1 MRASNLTDMFTKPRF
16 LTIFRRCVYVVTIL
30 LLAALWGFAQ
40 EATPTPPSATTG
52 QNNPCANVPMPGE
65 TVCITRQDLIRFLQT
80 DDQNTALKAENDAVK
95 KAAEDLKKE
104 IYRLQTDLAKTTG
117 ELTAQQQMVVRL
129 SAVLDLALKNTRK
142 KCLPLSVCIN

>member
-1 MRASNLTDMFTKPRF
+1 MRASNLTDMYTKPRF
-16 LTIFRRCVYVVTIL
+16 LTIFRCVYVVTIL

-40 EATPTPPSATTG
+40 TPEPTPTPATTA
-52 QNNPCANVPMPGE
+52 QNNPCASVSMPQD
-65 TVCITRQDLIRFLQT
+65 TACVTRQDLIRFLQT

-95 KAAEDLKKE
+95 KAVEDLKKE
-104 IYRLQTDLAKTTG
+104 IYRLQTELAKTTG

-142 KCLPLSVCIN
+142 KCLPFSVCIN

>member
-30 LLAALWGFAQ
+30 LLAALWSFAQ
-40 EATPTPPSATTG
+40 ETKPTPATTA
-52 QNNPCANVPMPGE
+52 QNNPCANVSMPQDAGC
-65 TVCITRQDLIRFLQT
+65 VTRQDLIRFLQT
-80 DDQNTALKAENDAVK
+80 DDENTALKAENDAVK

-104 IYRLQTDLAKTTG
+104 IYRLQTELAKTTG

-142 KCLPLSVCIN
+142 KCLPFSVCIN

>member
-30 LLAALWGFAQ
+30 LLAALWSFAQ
-40 EATPTPPSATTG
+40 ETKPTPATTA
-52 QNNPCANVPMPGE
+52 QNNPCANVSMPQDA
-65 TVCITRQDLIRFLQT
+65 VCVTRQDLIRFLQT

-104 IYRLQTDLAKTTG
+104 ICRLQTELAKTTG

-142 KCLPLSVCIN
+142 KCLPFSVCIN

>member
-1 MRASNLTDMFTKPRF
+1 MRVSKLTDMYTKPRF

-30 LLAALWGFAQ
+30 LLSALWGFAQ
-40 EATPTPPSATTG
+40 EATPTPPSATTA
-52 QNNPCANVPMPGE
+52 QNNPCASVSMPQDA
-65 TVCITRQDLIRFLQT
+65 VCVTRQDLIRFLQT

-95 KAAEDLKKE
+95 KATEDLKKE
-104 IYRLQTDLAKTTG
+104 IYRLQTELAKTTG

>member
-1 MRASNLTDMFTKPRF
+1 
-16 LTIFRRCVYVVTIL
+16 
-30 LLAALWGFAQ
+30 LLAALWSFAQ
-40 EATPTPPSATTG
+40 EAKPTPAPATTA

-80 DDQNTALKAENDAVK
+80 DDENTALKAENDAVK

-104 IYRLQTDLAKTTG
+104 IYRLQTELAKTTG

>member
-1 MRASNLTDMFTKPRF
+1 MRTSNLTDMFTKTRFLPRF
-16 LTIFRRCVYVVTIL
+16 RRYVYVVTIL
-30 LLAALWGFAQ
+30 LLAALWSFAQ
-40 EATPTPPSATTG
+40 DAPTTAPATTV

-80 DDQNTALKAENDAVK
+80 DDENTALKAENDAVK
-95 KAAEDLKKE
+95 KAAEGLKKE
-104 IYRLQTDLAKTTG
+104 IYRLQTELAKTTG

>member
-1 MRASNLTDMFTKPRF
+1 M
-16 LTIFRRCVYVVTIL
+16 IRRCVYVATIL
-30 LLAALWGFAQ
+30 LLAALWSFAQ
-40 EATPTPPSATTG
+40 EAKPTPTPTAAV
-52 QNNPCANVPMPGE
+52 QDNPCANVPMPGE

-80 DDQNTALKAENDAVK
+80 DDENKALTQANAQIKQ
-95 KAAEDLKKE
+95 AAEDLKKE
-104 IYRLQTDLAKTTG
+104 IYRLQTELAKTTG

>member
-1 MRASNLTDMFTKPRF
+1 MRASNLTDMYAKTRF

-30 LLAALWGFAQ
+30 LLSALWGFAQ
-40 EATPTPPSATTG
+40 TPEPTPTSATTA

-80 DDQNTALKAENDAVK
+80 DDENTALKAENDAVK
-95 KAAEDLKKE
+95 KAAEGLKKE
-104 IYRLQTDLAKTTG
+104 IYRLQTELAKTTG

>member
-1 MRASNLTDMFTKPRF
+1 MYTKPQF

-30 LLAALWGFAQ
+30 LLAALWSFAQ
-40 EATPTPPSATTG
+40 TPEPTPTPATTG
-52 QNNPCANVPMPGE
+52 QNSPCANVPMPGE

-80 DDQNTALKAENDAVK
+80 DDENTALKAANKDIK
-95 KAAEDLKKE
+95 QAAEELKKE
-104 IYRLQTDLAKTTG
+104 IYRLQTELAKTTG

-142 KCLPLSVCIN
+142 KCLPFSVCIN

>member
-16 LTIFRRCVYVVTIL
+16 LTIFRRYVYVVTIL
-30 LLAALWGFAQ
+30 LLAALWSFAQ
-40 EATPTPPSATTG
+40 EAKPTPTPATA

-80 DDQNTALKAENDAVK
+80 DDENTALKAENDAVK

-104 IYRLQTDLAKTTG
+104 IYRLQTELAKTTG

-142 KCLPLSVCIN
+142 KCLPFSVCIN

>member
-1 MRASNLTDMFTKPRF
+1 MRVSKLTDMFTKPQF

-80 DDQNTALKAENDAVK
+80 DDENTALKAENDAVK
-95 KAAEDLKKE
+95 KAAEGLKKE
-104 IYRLQTDLAKTTG
+104 IYRLQTELAKTTG

>member
-30 LLAALWGFAQ
+30 LLAALWSFAQ
-40 EATPTPPSATTG
+40 ETKPTPATTA
-52 QNNPCANVPMPGE
+52 QNNPCANVSMPQDA
-65 TVCITRQDLIRFLQT
+65 VCVTRQDLIRFLQT

-104 IYRLQTDLAKTTG
+104 IYRLQTELAKTTG

>member
-1 MRASNLTDMFTKPRF
+1 MRVSNLTDMYTKLRF

-30 LLAALWGFAQ
+30 LLAALWGFTQTPA
-40 EATPTPPSATTG
+40 PTPATTA
-52 QNNPCANVPMPGE
+52 QNSPCANVVMPQDA
-65 TVCITRQDLIRFLQT
+65 VCVTRQDLIRFLQT
-80 DDQNTALKAENDAVK
+80 DDQNTALKVENDAVK

-104 IYRLQTDLAKTTG
+104 IYRLQTELAKTTG

-142 KCLPLSVCIN
+142 KCLPFSVCIN

>member
-1 MRASNLTDMFTKPRF
+1 MKAFDYLTDMYTKPRF

-30 LLAALWGFAQ
+30 LITALWSFAQ
-40 EATPTPPSATTG
+40 SSAPTPTPATV

-104 IYRLQTDLAKTTG
+104 IYRLQTELAKTTG

>member
-30 LLAALWGFAQ
+30 LLAALWSFAQ
-40 EATPTPPSATTG
+40 GAPTTAPAAV
-52 QNNPCANVPMPGE
+52 QDNPCANVPMPGE

-80 DDQNTALKAENDAVK
+80 DDENTALKAANKDIK
-95 KAAEDLKKE
+95 QAAEELKKE
-104 IYRLQTDLAKTTG
+104 IYRLQTELAKTTG